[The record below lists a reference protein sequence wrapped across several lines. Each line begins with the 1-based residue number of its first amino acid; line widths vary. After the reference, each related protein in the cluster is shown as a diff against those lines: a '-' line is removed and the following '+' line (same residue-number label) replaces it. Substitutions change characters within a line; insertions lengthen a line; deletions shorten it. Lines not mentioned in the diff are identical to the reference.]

1 MVKSP
6 ILPGIKNG
14 LQMNIN
20 KLLEYITVLLLIFME
35 PLMAQSNITKEQ
47 FSERLE
53 QQTQDSRIE
62 ISSFEINDFKF
73 PVDTI
78 KNITFENTHWNN
90 IDAHQKKFINITF
103 EDCKLKNINMR
114 NMYFE
119 NIKFKNCELTNVVM
133 NSSTIDA
140 IIFENSKII
149 STDSNIDNSYTD
161 LNVGNLMFVK
171 SDLKNINFF
180 ESKGQFSFE
189 SSELSGVSGYGLKT
203 GSALKIVE
211 SKIIDMDFSVSD
223 LDFVDIQNSHIIES
237 KINDSSIG
245 KINLE
250 GNTFKR
256 FSISSGRTYGSIK
269 AIRNADV
276 TVHGTGPVK
285 DTYIKGCVTG
295 TDIYIAEMEFVNV
308 NIEDCKVRDVT
319 FSDSKGKTMTISHVN
334 TYELDLEN
342 ADIDTL
348 ILKDVR
354 IRGKIYMQ
362 NAKVKNYEAY
372 NVTVDE
378 GVKNKDK
385 GANFKIETT
394 R

>member
-1 MVKSP
+1 
-6 ILPGIKNG
+6 
-14 LQMNIN
+14 
-20 KLLEYITVLLLIFME
+20 
-35 PLMAQSNITKEQ
+35 MAQSNLTKEQ
-47 FSERLE
+47 FLE
-53 QQTQDSRIE
+53 HLTQSSQNTSIE
-62 ISSFEINDFKF
+62 ISYFEISDFEF

-78 KNITFENTHWNN
+78 KNIKFENTLWNN
-90 IDAHQKKFINITF
+90 IDAHNKKFINITF

-133 NSSTIDA
+133 NNSTIDTV
-140 IIFENSKII
+140 IFENSKII

-161 LNVGNLMFVK
+161 LNAENLIFIK
-171 SDLKNINFF
+171 SNLKNINFF

-189 SSELSGVSGYGLKT
+189 SSELSSVSGYGLKT
-203 GSALKIVE
+203 GSSLKIID

-223 LDFVDIQNSHIIES
+223 LCFVDIKDSHIIDS
-237 KINDSSIG
+237 KINDSSVG
-245 KINLE
+245 KIILE

-256 FSISSGRTYGSIK
+256 FPIASKRMYGTVK
-269 AIRNADV
+269 AIKNSDV
-276 TVHGTGPVK
+276 AVSGTGPVK
-285 DTYIKGCVTG
+285 DVYIADCVTN
-295 TDIYIAEMEFVNV
+295 TRIAIFRIEFENAK
-308 NIEDCKVRDVT
+308 IENCKVKDLA
-319 FSDSKGKTMTISHVN
+319 FFDAKGKAMVISHVN
-334 TYELDLEN
+334 TYELDLED
-342 ADIDTL
+342 AEIDTL

-372 NVTVDE
+372 NVVVDE

-394 R
+394 N

>member
-1 MVKSP
+1 
-6 ILPGIKNG
+6 
-14 LQMNIN
+14 
-20 KLLEYITVLLLIFME
+20 
-35 PLMAQSNITKEQ
+35 MAQTSMTKEQ
-47 FSERLE
+47 FLERLNQQE
-53 QQTQDSRIE
+53 QNRVTE
-62 ISSFEINDFKF
+62 ISYFEISGFELPAKI
-73 PVDTI
+73 I
-78 KNITFENTHWNN
+78 KNVKFENVEWSK
-90 IDAHQKKFINITF
+90 IDAHNKKFSNVTF
-103 EDCKLKNINMR
+103 EDCKLQNINMR
-114 NMYFE
+114 NMIFE
-119 NIKFKNCELTNVVM
+119 NVTFKNCELVNVVM
-133 NSSTIDA
+133 NESKID
-140 IIFENSKII
+140 IMKFENTKVI

-161 LNVGNLMFVK
+161 LMADKLIFIK
-171 SDLKNINFF
+171 SELKNLNFF

-189 SSELSGVSGYGLKT
+189 SSELSNVSGYGLKT
-203 GSALKIVE
+203 GSSIKIVD

-223 LDFVDIQNSHIIES
+223 LSFVDVKNSHIIES
-237 KINDSSIG
+237 KINDSSIE
-245 KINLE
+245 KIDLE

-256 FSISSGRTYGSIK
+256 FSISSGRTYGFIK

-285 DTYIKGCVTG
+285 DTHIKECVTG

-308 NIEDCKVRDVT
+308 NIEDCKVRDLT

-342 ADIDTL
+342 AEIDTL

-394 R
+394 H